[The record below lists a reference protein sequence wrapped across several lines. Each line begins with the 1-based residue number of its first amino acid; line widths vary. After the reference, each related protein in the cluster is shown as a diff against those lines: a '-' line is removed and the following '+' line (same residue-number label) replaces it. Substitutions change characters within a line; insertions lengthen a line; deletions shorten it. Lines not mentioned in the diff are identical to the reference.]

1 MSLVLKKLENL
12 SRTENSVPFLNFPL
26 FGRIAENEL
35 FLPQER
41 PSSPLSTFYSAFYL
55 FVTSRHNPFPDAL
68 HLVLSCI
75 ICSRGDLCIHPNFE
89 RICALAAVLDRGQ
102 TALWNSF
109 AARAHFSARIY
120 LRAISLDSEKGKKG
134 TKYASHILYEIA
146 SSKRDDW

>member
-89 RICALAAVLDRGQ
+89 RICALAAVP
-102 TALWNSF
+102 T
-109 AARAHFSARIY
+109 AARPLSGIR
-120 LRAISLDSEKGKKG
+120 LRLGLTFRLVSICGPFLWTLRREKREPS
-134 TKYASHILYEIA
+134 THPTFFT
-146 SSKRDDW
+146 R